1 MPPIH
6 GAKGAAATT
15 ASTLQNCPATTS
27 DRQTSKRAGGRPRSG
42 DQARSALTFETL
54 LDLCRGRFGSSDV
67 PCPICGPT
75 KQRPASRTSPVLRI
89 WLKDGFATFN
99 CVRCGAHG
107 YVHAKGASSA
117 KPPTAAPC
125 PRQQVRKGRSEYG
138 MKLWHESQ
146 PIEETLAEKYL
157 QSVRCIRGPLPPT
170 LRFYA
175 SVKVPRSQLKLPA
188 LIAAISGEDH
198 RVVSVQITFLDQRTA
213 TKAAVDPARRT
224 FGRMLDGAVRLGAAA
239 GDTLAL
245 AEGIETAL
253 SFTELTGIICWAVLG
268 KARFAKV
275 ALPAHVRH
283 LHLCADTDGVD
294 VCEQA
299 KRGYERRDLDV
310 TVHAPEAGNDFND
323 DLIAR
328 RRSAA

>member
-1 MPPIH
+1 
-6 GAKGAAATT
+6 
-15 ASTLQNCPATTS
+15 
-27 DRQTSKRAGGRPRSG
+27 
-42 DQARSALTFETL
+42 
-54 LDLCRGRFGSSDV
+54 
-67 PCPICGPT
+67 
-75 KQRPASRTSPVLRI
+75 
-89 WLKDGFATFN
+89 
-99 CVRCGAHG
+99 
-107 YVHAKGASSA
+107 
-117 KPPTAAPC
+117 
-125 PRQQVRKGRSEYG
+125 

-170 LRFYA
+170 LRFCA